1 MWDDEEFRRRVTDR
15 AKQLGKSVR
24 QVLSEAGMAHD
35 TLKAPSGGRRI
46 DTMERLARALDWSL
60 PDIMGFPP
68 RRVTKDLLGMAVQI
82 ARRALRY
89 VQHDDDVLYDVVA
102 HVYNVLADRQRA
114 GQPIDDQATSS
125 LAAYIAEQWRTA
137 R

>member
-1 MWDDEEFRRRVTDR
+1 MWDDEGFRRRVTER
-15 AKQLGKSVR
+15 AKQIGKSVR

-35 TLKAPSGGRRI
+35 TLKVPSGGRRI
-46 DTMERLARALDWSL
+46 DTLDRLAAALDWTL
-60 PDIMGFPP
+60 PEIMGFTPE
-68 RRVTKDLLGMAVQI
+68 RVTKDLLMRSAQI

-89 VQHDDDVLYDVVA
+89 VQYDDDVLYDVAA

-114 GQPIDDQATSS
+114 GQPIDEQATSS